1 MDSLP
6 EHLIGLDQSI
16 AAMTPELI
24 ELRRH
29 LHQNPELSREEFATT
44 QLLEKRLNELGFHT
58 QIRAEKTGLIADIA
72 PRDFD
77 PEEHPTVAIRAD
89 MDALPIVELTDLGFK
104 SQNTGVMHAC
114 GHDLHMTCA
123 MGAATALSAQRE
135 QLPGRVRIIYQHAEE
150 SSPSGASEM
159 IQFGAMRG
167 VDAIIAL
174 HVDPELHVGKIGL
187 KPGPLTASFDR
198 FTFTIK
204 GRGGHGARPHQCIDP
219 IFVATHLAQSLYAI
233 TSRRFDAREPI
244 VLSIGEF
251 KAGDFANVIPSTA
264 RLSGTV
270 RTVSNERRS
279 HVERMLI
286 QMAEASCALHGASF
300 DLDLYKGAPPII
312 NSPKI
317 IDRFED
323 VATRLLGEDAI
334 YNIPRPSMGSED
346 FSNYLA
352 HAPGAMFRL
361 GVATPDEP
369 VFHLHHPRF
378 NAHEDALAHGA
389 KILAMSAL
397 ELLQD
402 LAIDRE
408 SLNNS

>member
-1 MDSLP
+1 MNSLP
-6 EHLIGLDQSI
+6 AHLLGLDQAITS
-16 AAMTPELI
+16 AMPELI

-29 LHQNPELSREEFATT
+29 LHQHPELSREEFATT
-44 QLLEKRLNELGFHT
+44 QLLEKRLRVLGFHT
-58 QIRAEKTGLIADIA
+58 HVRAERTGLIADIA
-72 PRDFD
+72 PPDFD
-77 PEEHPTVAIRAD
+77 PAEHPTVAIRAD
-89 MDALPIVELTDLGFK
+89 LDALPIAELTDLDFK

-114 GHDLHMTCA
+114 GHDMHMTCA
-123 MGAATALSAQRE
+123 MGAAIALLTQRE
-135 QLPGRVRIIYQHAEE
+135 QLPGRIRIIYQHAEE
-150 SSPSGASEM
+150 SSPSGSSEM
-159 IQFGAMRG
+159 VTFGAMRG

-233 TSRRFDAREPI
+233 TSRQFDAREPI

-251 KAGDFANVIPSTA
+251 KAGDVANVIPSTA

-270 RTVSNERRS
+270 RTVSNERRA
-279 HVERMLI
+279 HVEKMLI
-286 QMAEASCALHGASF
+286 QMAEASCAIHGASF

-317 IDRFED
+317 IARFGE
-323 VATRLLGEDAI
+323 VATRLLGEDAV
-334 YNIPRPSMGSED
+334 YSIPRPSMGSED
-346 FSNYLA
+346 FSHYLA

-361 GVATPDEP
+361 GVATPGEP

-378 NAHEDALAHGA
+378 NASEEALQHGA
-389 KILAMSAL
+389 KLLAMTAL

-402 LAIDRE
+402 LTIDRE
-408 SLNNS
+408 SLSD